1 MNASIDFIG
10 DIHGHYDEL
19 VVLLKKLGYE
29 ERCGAY
35 RYPGN
40 ARTAVFLGDYIDRG
54 SQVRET
60 VNLVRA
66 MRDAGSAVALMGNHE
81 FNALSFWHENGDG
94 ICANMLLTKLRFTLR
109 LLKAIAGGKLNFW
122 KF

>member
-29 ERCGAY
+29 ERGGAF
-35 RYPGN
+35 RYPGDE
-40 ARTAVFLGDYIDRG
+40 RTVVFLGDYIDRG

-66 MRDAGSAVALMGNHE
+66 MRDAGSAVVLMGNHE
-81 FNALSFWHENGDG
+81 FNALSFGTRMEPVGD
-94 ICANMLLTKLRFTLR
+94 L
-109 LLKAIAGGKLNFW
+109 
-122 KF
+122 